1 MKTTFE
7 DCRFFGETVAML
19 TSQVWNRV
27 YPYMREPDCT
37 QLAAEIRDAAYEF
50 EKEWNDT
57 PEEKRDGYYIDM
69 IDEFANRLTA
79 KLRDLLCDVPT
90 PCSNIRVIKAVANEI
105 ENMMY
110 NDINEGNGIEGFEG
124 WCAGGEV
131 FEESGLD
138 VEECMQLV
146 REVAPLVDEL
156 VYKHLNVDQVEID
169 KTRKIYAIEDA
180 ARFNKFTDEI
190 DEIDMLSYTEQD
202 ESGEERIVEDRFDYI
217 DTTTIPISVHFI
229 CGTGH
234 PNRNI
239 PIGFLTEESIN
250 KLYACIRK

>member
-1 MKTTFE
+1 MKTTFTECHIDYFDSEENRWCIDTWSTPDMNE
-7 DCRFFGETVAML
+7 DGEVVGWIDGTSGNIYYRNPYAEECPMIQEMAAAKQREVREEQKRKRGCMGENIAML

-69 IDEFANRLTA
+69 IDVFANRLTA

-124 WCAGGEV
+124 WCNGGEV

-146 REVAPLVDEL
+146 REVAPIVDNL
-156 VYKHLNVDQVEID
+156 VYKHLNVDQAE
-169 KTRKIYAIEDA
+169 
-180 ARFNKFTDEI
+180 
-190 DEIDMLSYTEQD
+190 ML
-202 ESGEERIVEDRFDYI
+202 
-217 DTTTIPISVHFI
+217 
-229 CGTGH
+229 
-234 PNRNI
+234 
-239 PIGFLTEESIN
+239 
-250 KLYACIRK
+250 